1 MGLFDVFKKKE
12 GPKAQA
18 KKAYENALRLS
29 GESKAVRA
37 VKVRVALRAT
47 HVLDEIFDEGVRSVL
62 GYDEDVMIA
71 VAGGES
77 PPPVPRASAETCYKK
92 IQTSEGKAIGY
103 VPMKYAETMFSLGVQ
118 FQKKKVSA
126 DEAFAT
132 AQQVGQHMATDLKL
146 SAYAVQPI
154 EPLSWM
160 RNDGDQPAKRS
171 R

>member
-71 VAGGES
+71 VAG
-77 PPPVPRASAETCYKK
+77 AEALRLL
-92 IQTSEGKAIGY
+92 EGGGTT
-103 VPMKYAETMFSLGVQ
+103 E
-118 FQKKKVSA
+118 
-126 DEAFAT
+126 
-132 AQQVGQHMATDLKL
+132 
-146 SAYAVQPI
+146 PI
-154 EPLSWM
+154 
-160 RNDGDQPAKRS
+160 S